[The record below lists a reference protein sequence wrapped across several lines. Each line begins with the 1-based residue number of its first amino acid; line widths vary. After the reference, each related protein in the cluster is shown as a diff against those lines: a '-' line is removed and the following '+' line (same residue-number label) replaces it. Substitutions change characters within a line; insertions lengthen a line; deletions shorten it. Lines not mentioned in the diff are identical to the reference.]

1 MRMKGFNAV
10 GHGPVVN
17 GVEIQ
22 YSCGKEGYQN
32 ITASYSHR
40 RKGYAKP
47 EHSWHSLLRV
57 FGYLLP
63 DKGKLIGITV
73 LTIFMIVV
81 NLVGA
86 FISAPIV
93 DSILRWA
100 FIPCCSNPSIGTIRL
115 MSQKRA

>member
-32 ITASYSHR
+32 ITASYSRR

-47 EHSWHSLLRV
+47 EHSLAFSASSLRLS
-57 FGYLLP
+57 P
-63 DKGKLIGITV
+63 CLIRE
-73 LTIFMIVV
+73 
-81 NLVGA
+81 N
-86 FISAPIV
+86 
-93 DSILRWA
+93 
-100 FIPCCSNPSIGTIRL
+100 
-115 MSQKRA
+115 